1 MADHLPPPP
10 VIELV
15 DRCVSELGLDLDAV
29 ELRGTGPKRLLRVVI
44 DRDGGVPLDVITETS
59 RELSRELD
67 RSDVM
72 GVVGYT
78 LEVTSR
84 GVDRPLTLTRHWTRN
99 VGRLVVITTVEGDAV
114 RIENV
119 MTGRGETLTGVGAVV
134 VVGNK
139 LSAPTPDGLPAAVEV
154 HRIGDCVVPRHTA
167 IAIYEGE
174 IAGRAV

>member
-1 MADHLPPPP
+1 MQCGPPRGSTAQFNREVDMADHLPPPP
-10 VIELV
+10 VTVLV
-15 DRCVSELGLDLDAV
+15 ERCVRELGLDLDAV

-84 GVDRPLTLTRHWTRN
+84 GIDRPLTLTRHWSRN
-99 VGRLVVITTVEGDAV
+99 VGRLVAITTVEGE
-114 RIENV
+114 RTN
-119 MTGRGETLTGVGAVV
+119 GR
-134 VVGNK
+134 
-139 LSAPTPDGLPAAVEV
+139 
-154 HRIGDCVVPRHTA
+154 
-167 IAIYEGE
+167 
-174 IAGRAV
+174 IAGATDDRVTLDDGAELPLAQIKTAFIEPELKKGKS

>member
-1 MADHLPPPP
+1 VRPAARSTAQLNREVDMADHLPPTP
-10 VIELV
+10 VTELV
-15 DRCVSELGLDLDAV
+15 DHCVRELGLDLEAV

-44 DRDGGVPLDVITETS
+44 DREGGVPLDVITETS

-99 VGRLVVITTVEGDAV
+99 VGRLVAITTVEDKRTKG
-114 RIENV
+114 RI
-119 MTGRGETLTGVGAVV
+119 TGATDDRVTLDGGVELPLADIKTAFIEPELKK
-134 VVGNK
+134 GN
-139 LSAPTPDGLPAAVEV
+139 
-154 HRIGDCVVPRHTA
+154 R
-167 IAIYEGE
+167 
-174 IAGRAV
+174 

>member
-1 MADHLPPPP
+1 MQCGPPRGSTAQFNREVDMADHLPPPP
-10 VIELV
+10 VTVLV
-15 DRCVSELGLDLDAV
+15 ERCVRELGLDLDAV

-84 GVDRPLTLTRHWTRN
+84 GIDRPLTLTRHWSRN
-99 VGRLVVITTVEGDAV
+99 VGRLVAITTVEGE
-114 RIENV
+114 RTN
-119 MTGRGETLTGVGAVV
+119 GR
-134 VVGNK
+134 
-139 LSAPTPDGLPAAVEV
+139 
-154 HRIGDCVVPRHTA
+154 
-167 IAIYEGE
+167 
-174 IAGRAV
+174 IAGATDDRVTLDDGAELPLAQIKTAFIEPELKKGNS

>member
-1 MADHLPPPP
+1 MAEHLPPTP

-15 DRCVSELGLDLDAV
+15 ETCVGELGLDLDAV
-29 ELRGTGPKRLLRVVI
+29 ELRGSGPKRLLRVVV

-84 GVDRPLTLTRHWTRN
+84 GVGRPLTLTRHWIRN
-99 VGRLVVITTVEGDAV
+99 IGRLVAITTVDGARV
-114 RIENV
+114 KGRITGAADENV
-119 MTGRGETLTGVGAVV
+119 TLEGGVSLPLAEIETASIEPELKRPRTSTAQE
-134 VVGNK
+134 GN
-139 LSAPTPDGLPAAVEV
+139 G
-154 HRIGDCVVPRHTA
+154 
-167 IAIYEGE
+167 
-174 IAGRAV
+174 